1 MIRVKGRDVAWH
13 AGITISELLAE
24 MNDPFPYAAAL
35 VNEQY
40 VSRSEF
46 DSTGIPDNAEII
58 FIAAVGGG

>member
-13 AGITISELLAE
+13 PGITISELLAA
-24 MNDPFPYAAAL
+24 MDDPFPYAAAL

-46 DSTGIPDNAEII
+46 DAARIPDNAEVI